1 MNLLQRWI
9 TIHDFEH
16 ATFLVCKGQLISK
29 YLFGVFK
36 STKRPKKYS
45 EGFLPLSQKKVE

>member
-16 ATFLVCKGQLISK
+16 ASFLVCKGQLISK

-36 STKRPKKYS
+36 SPKKPTNLFPRY
-45 EGFLPLSQKKVE
+45 LP